1 MFEPSIP
8 HLLILLVILLLIF
21 GAKRIPEIGKG
32 LGGGLK
38 EFKDSATGKSTDE
51 PAPPPPAAAI
61 PPPQPTQSQPAEQGP
76 VHRSGE

>member
-38 EFKDSATGKSTDE
+38 EFKDSATGKSTDDS
-51 PAPPPPAAAI
+51 APPPPAAAI
-61 PPPQPTQSQPAEQGP
+61 PPPQPTQSEPAEQGP

>member
-1 MFEPSIP
+1 MFEPSVP

-21 GAKRIPEIGKG
+21 GAKRIPEIGRG

-38 EFKDSATGKSTDE
+38 EFKDSATGKSADE
-51 PAPPPPAAAI
+51 PVPPPPAAAI
-61 PPPQPTQSQPAEQGP
+61 PPPQPAPTEPAEQGP

>member
-21 GAKRIPEIGKG
+21 GAKRLPEIGKG
-32 LGGGLK
+32 LGGGIK
-38 EFKDSATGKSTDE
+38 EFKDSATGKQDE
-51 PAPPPPAAAI
+51 PAAPPPAAAI
-61 PPPQPTQSQPAEQGP
+61 PPPQPTQTQAAEQGP

>member
-1 MFEPSIP
+1 MFEPSLP

-21 GAKRIPEIGKG
+21 GAKRLPEIGKG
-32 LGGGLK
+32 LGGGIK
-38 EFKDSATGKSTDE
+38 EFKDSATGKADE

-61 PPPQPTQSQPAEQGP
+61 PPPQPTQTQPAEQGP

>member
-21 GAKRIPEIGKG
+21 GAKRLPEIGKG
-32 LGGGLK
+32 LGGGIK
-38 EFKDSATGKSTDE
+38 EFKDSATGKSDD

-61 PPPQPTQSQPAEQGP
+61 PPPQPAQSQPAEQGP